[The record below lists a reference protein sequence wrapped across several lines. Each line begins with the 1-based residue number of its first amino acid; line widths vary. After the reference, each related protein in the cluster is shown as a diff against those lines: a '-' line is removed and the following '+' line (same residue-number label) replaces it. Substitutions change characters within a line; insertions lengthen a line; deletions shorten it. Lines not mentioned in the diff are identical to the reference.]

1 MQRERIHT
9 LFIILYYTNTWLGT
23 RHTQIQIKDIS
34 VDALFVGVVSSLEIV
49 QKNNSLLCELKTFRY
64 WNFACIDDYVDESL
78 PVLCANV
85 VMQPFTEI
93 GYFFSSLYRSC
104 KDRTE
109 LIKIFLKAI
118 FLGLSE
124 LFTFDVLHLSD

>member
-85 VMQPFTEI
+85 VMQ
-93 GYFFSSLYRSC
+93 SDLLLR
-104 KDRTE
+104 
-109 LIKIFLKAI
+109 LAI
-118 FLGLSE
+118 FSLLSIE
-124 LFTFDVLHLSD
+124 VVKIVQN